1 MEEKEVEIVETLEN
15 ENQENTSKK
24 NRKKKFLSIF
34 INVILIS
41 SIVLLLAR
49 ISMLIFFTNIYVTG
63 PSMYPTLTQK
73 DSGYTRKIISHKSI
87 DRFDIIVID
96 ASRFASTDSH
106 WVKRVIALPG
116 ETISYELDEINKKGI
131 LKINGKII
139 EEKFIKGYGEYSKN
153 NITYATGEIPERTLG
168 KDEYFVMG
176 DNRGHSTD
184 SRSSLVGHIK
194 EKEIFGVGIII
205 TGRCGSIENNTC
217 TNIKH
222 TGIKIVG
229 W

>member
-1 MEEKEVEIVETLEN
+1 MEEKEVEIVENLDT
-15 ENQENTSKK
+15 QENTSKK
-24 NRKKKFLSIF
+24 NRKKKWLSIF
-34 INVILIS
+34 LNVVLIS
-41 SIVLLLAR
+41 SIVLLIAR
-49 ISMLIFFTNIYVTG
+49 ISILIIFTNIYVTG

-87 DRFDIIVID
+87 DRFDIVVVD
-96 ASRFASTDSH
+96 ASRFASKDSH

-116 ETISYELDEINKKGI
+116 ETISYELDEINKRGI
-131 LKINGKII
+131 LKINGKVL
-139 EEKFIKGYGEYSKN
+139 EEKFIKGYGEYSKD
-153 NITYATGEIPERTLG
+153 NITYATGYIAERTLG

-184 SRSSLVGHIK
+184 SRSTLVGHIK

-222 TGIKIVG
+222 TGFKIVG